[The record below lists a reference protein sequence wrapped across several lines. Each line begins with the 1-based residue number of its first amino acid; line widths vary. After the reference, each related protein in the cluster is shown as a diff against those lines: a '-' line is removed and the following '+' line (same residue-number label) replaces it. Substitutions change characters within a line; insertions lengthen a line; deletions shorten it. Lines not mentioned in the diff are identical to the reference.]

1 MLQFT
6 FSKKRRKKHY
16 NYMCAEYLQ
25 KESISD
31 MLSPKEIKTN
41 LEKRNEKETAFTILC
56 IYNPCKTKQKPNFK
70 YILSYPSVKNQI
82 FTRFSF
88 SSEQFQLLPC
98 VSINPIYLS
107 L

>member
-6 FSKKRRKKHY
+6 FSKKRRRKHY
-16 NYMCAEYLQ
+16 DYMCAEYLQ

-31 MLSPKEIKTN
+31 MLQKKKKTK

-88 SSEQFQLLPC
+88 SSKQFQLLSC